1 MTQPLGAAALPRF
14 LAHSAAGAAAGCAAV
29 HGLGLAL
36 APHPD
41 AAGTAL
47 LAAACLACAV
57 HLWRRPGR
65 AAWAAH
71 VVLTTA
77 MLAVHPPVLTAHL
90 HHAAT
95 GPVAWAGPVA
105 GLLAVVALLLA
116 AVRGYGAV
124 HRPAGVSATSRRV
137 RAERR
142 GRDRPA
148 GSPARTTAA
157 RVERGHDDAVPG
169 MAPPVLGF
177 RPT

>member
-1 MTQPLGAAALPRF
+1 MTDVALQPLGAGALPRF
-14 LAHSAAGAAAGCAAV
+14 LAHSAAGAAAGCAAA

-36 APHPD
+36 SSHPR

-47 LAAACLACAV
+47 LAAACLVCAV

-77 MLAVHPPVLTAHL
+77 MLVAHPPVLGTHT

-95 GPVAWAGPVA
+95 GPAAWAGPVA

-116 AVRGYGAV
+116 AARGYGAV
-124 HRPAGVSATSRRV
+124 RR
-137 RAERR
+137 
-142 GRDRPA
+142 
-148 GSPARTTAA
+148 AR
-157 RVERGHDDAVPG
+157 
-169 MAPPVLGF
+169 
-177 RPT
+177 